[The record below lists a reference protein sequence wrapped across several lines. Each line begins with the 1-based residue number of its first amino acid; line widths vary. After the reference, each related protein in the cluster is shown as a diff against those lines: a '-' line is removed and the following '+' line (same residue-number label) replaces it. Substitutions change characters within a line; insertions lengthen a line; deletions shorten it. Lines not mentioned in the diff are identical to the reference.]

1 MSGPFGLIV
10 NPAAGRGRSLRVL
23 AEATA
28 ALDAAGAAYHVAESA
43 SLDHARDLAARAAQQ
58 DHVVVAVGGD
68 GLAGALAGAAAA
80 ARPGARYGI
89 IPAGNGNDLARSL
102 GLPSSA
108 AAAARVLTAGRERP
122 TDLIAVAAASQPEVI
137 VAGSVYLGIPAVA
150 GEIANRTRWLRGPV
164 VYPAAALRAVAGWAP
179 AAFRVEIRGDRA
191 DGRAAGHP
199 ADDAADHTAVHD
211 FAGYAV
217 VVANA
222 PYFGAGMKVAP
233 PAETDDGLLDI
244 VIMRHGPRL
253 AFLRALAKVKSGS
266 HLGLPQIS
274 LDRGGE
280 VTVTVGRDL
289 PAGADGEP
297 LPGATPLRSG
307 TPLCM
312 RALPGAL
319 RVLVP
324 LSRVSSPATGG
335 IE

>member
-1 MSGPFGLIV
+1 MNGPFGLVV

-43 SLDHARDLAARAAQQ
+43 SLEHARDLAARAAEQGQ
-58 DHVVVAVGGD
+58 VVVAVGGD

-80 ARPGARYGI
+80 AGPGARYGI
-89 IPAGNGNDLARSL
+89 IPAGNGNDLARAL
-102 GLPSSA
+102 GLPPGG
-108 AAAARVLTAGRERP
+108 AAAARVLTAGRERAM
-122 TDLIAVAAASQPEVI
+122 DLIAVAVPGQPEVI

-150 GEIANRTRWLRGPV
+150 GEIANRSRWLRGPV

-179 AAFRVEIRGDRA
+179 AAFRVEIRGDLAA
-191 DGRAAGHP
+191 DRAA
-199 ADDAADHTAVHD
+199 DAPDHAAVYD

-217 VVANA
+217 VVANT

-233 PAETDDGLLDI
+233 AAETDDGLLDV

-274 LDRGGE
+274 VDRGSE
-280 VTVTVGRDL
+280 VTVMLGRDL
-289 PAGADGEP
+289 PAAADGEP
-297 LPGATPLRSG
+297 LPGAAPLRSG
-307 TPLCM
+307 TPLRV

-319 RVLVP
+319 RALVP
-324 LSRVSSPATGG
+324 AVGG
-335 IE
+335 R

>member
-1 MSGPFGLIV
+1 MSGGPFGLVV

-28 ALDAAGAAYHVAESA
+28 ALDAVGAAYHVAGSA

-58 DHVVVAVGGD
+58 GDVVVAVGGD
-68 GLAGALAGAAAA
+68 GLAGAVAGAAAA
-80 ARPGARYGI
+80 AGPGTRYGI
-89 IPAGNGNDLARSL
+89 IPAGNGNDLARTL
-102 GLPSSA
+102 GLPSGG
-108 AAAARVLTAGRERP
+108 AAAARVLTAGRERAM
-122 TDLIAVAAASQPEVI
+122 DLIAVAAAGQPEVI

-150 GEIANRTRWLRGPV
+150 GEIANRTRWLRGPA

-191 DGRAAGHP
+191 AGPPAGHP
-199 ADDAADHTAVHD
+199 ADHAGHPADHAGHTAVHD

-244 VIMRHGPRL
+244 VIMRDGPRL

-274 LDRGGE
+274 MDRGCE

-297 LPGATPLRSG
+297 LPGAAPLRSG
-307 TPLCM
+307 TPLRM

-324 LSRVSSPATGG
+324 
-335 IE
+335 

>member
-108 AAAARVLTAGRERP
+108 AAAARVLTAGRERAM
-122 TDLIAVAAASQPEVI
+122 DLISVAAAGQPEVI

-150 GEIANRTRWLRGPV
+150 GEIANQTRWLRGPV
-164 VYPAAALRAVAGWAP
+164 VYPAAALRAVAGWTP
-179 AAFRVEIRGDRA
+179 AAFRVDIRGDRA
-191 DGRAAGHP
+191 AGRAVGDP
-199 ADDAADHTAVHD
+199 ADHAAGQAAVHD

-233 PAETDDGLLDI
+233 RAETDDGLLDI
-244 VIMRHGPRL
+244 VIMRQGPRL

-274 LDRGGE
+274 MDRGCE
-280 VTVTVGRDL
+280 VTITTGRDL

-297 LPGATPLRSG
+297 LSGAAPLRSG
-307 TPLCM
+307 TPLRV

-324 LSRVSSPATGG
+324 
-335 IE
+335 

>member
-1 MSGPFGLIV
+1 MNGPFGLVV
-10 NPAAGRGRSLRVL
+10 NPAAGRGRSARVL
-23 AEATA
+23 PEATA

-43 SLDHARDLAARAAQQ
+43 SLDHARDLAARAAQRG
-58 DHVVVAVGGD
+58 HVVVAVGGD

-89 IPAGNGNDLARSL
+89 IPAGNGNDLARAL
-102 GLPSSA
+102 GLPSGA
-108 AAAARVLTAGRERP
+108 PAAARVLTAGRERAM
-122 TDLIAVAAASQPEVI
+122 DLIGVAAAGQPEVM
-137 VAGSVYLGIPAVA
+137 VAGSVYLGIPALA

-179 AAFRVEIRGDRA
+179 AAFRVEIRGD
-191 DGRAAGHP
+191 GAAGYPTDP
-199 ADDAADHTAVHD
+199 AAVYD

-280 VTVTVGRDL
+280 VTVTAGLDV

-297 LPGATPLRSG
+297 LPGAAPLRSG
-307 TPLCM
+307 IPLRV

-324 LSRVSSPATGG
+324 GPEPFPRS
-335 IE
+335 